1 VAPWQIAQ
9 PPHYAHGIEYPVAVK
24 APGVEHKTENGAL
37 RLDILSRKQ
46 FDEIV
51 PAFGG
56 IRLLVQR
63 MERGLAEVIVGYRND
78 PLVGPLVLVGAG
90 GVLAELY
97 RDYAVR
103 CAPVSV
109 AEAEAMISE
118 VKGLA
123 PIRGYRN
130 LPRGDLVS
138 LARVV
143 SQVSSLAL
151 VPDVSEAE
159 INPLLVRGDGVV
171 AVDALVAF
179 KE

>member
-1 VAPWQIAQ
+1 VKVA
-9 PPHYAHGIEYPVAVK
+9 GM
-24 APGVEHKTENGAL
+24 EHKTEKQGL
-37 RLDILSRKQ
+37 RLDILNRKQ

-56 IRLLVQR
+56 APLLVQR
-63 MERGLAEVIVGYRND
+63 MQSGLAEAIVGYRDD
-78 PLVGPLVLVGAG
+78 PVAGPLVLLGAG

-97 RDYAVR
+97 RDFSVR

-109 AEAEAMISE
+109 AEAHAMIAE

-130 LPRGDLVS
+130 LPRGDLNALAEAISRVS
-138 LARVV
+138 ALAG
-143 SQVSSLAL
+143 
-151 VPDVSEAE
+151 VPSISEAE
-159 INPLLVRGDGVV
+159 INPLLVQGDGVV
-171 AVDALVAF
+171 AVDALVAL